1 MFLDI
6 QTENQKCISGKSF
19 KPTLGWWLLHSF
31 QLWFE
36 GAVICFYQNTLLI
49 LFIQSFLRIILTF
62 FGLGW
67 ALAGMTRTIYI
78 ILHLSE
84 HASSIPMFFSEK
96 WNKPQFDAE
105 TFPNG
110 KQKPSPVEHFH
121 FYVQILLH
129 FTFDLP
135 KEFCSLYFTLFRG
148 KYFSDFCALHF
159 GIQC

>member
-1 MFLDI
+1 MNFLQSLPVRHFFPVIFSIKIRFWYYSSKVFKNNTYFFRVGMGIGWDDSH
-6 QTENQKCISGKSF
+6 NLYHSSPFRACILN
-19 KPTLGWWLLHSF
+19 PH
-31 QLWFE
+31 
-36 GAVICFYQNTLLI
+36 I
-49 LFIQSFLRIILTF
+49 
-62 FGLGW
+62 
-67 ALAGMTRTIYI
+67 
-78 ILHLSE
+78 
-84 HASSIPMFFSEK
+84 FSEK

-159 GIQC
+159 GIQS

>member
-1 MFLDI
+1 MAFAFISTMIWRSCYLFLSKYAFDI
-6 QTENQKCISGKSF
+6 IHPKFS
-19 KPTLGWWLLHSF
+19 
-31 QLWFE
+31 
-36 GAVICFYQNTLLI
+36 
-49 LFIQSFLRIILTF
+49 RIILTF

-105 TFPNG
+105 TFPNR

-135 KEFCSLYFTLFRG
+135 REFCSLYFTLFRG

-159 GIQC
+159 GIQS